1 MTATLGTAPSPRV
14 ASVSLHMAGL
24 ALLFTSAGMAVCAL
38 VDVAMGGGDM
48 VALAGSSLV
57 VAMVGVG
64 AWRSSRVPDHLRPKQ
79 VFAAVSW
86 SWAAMSVAGAVPFL
100 AAGLFGRLDDALFES
115 ISGFTCTGS
124 TVMTGEDFA
133 TAGPGVLFW
142 RQMTQWFGGMGI
154 IVLAVAVLP
163 FLGVGGLELI
173 KAEAPGPTS
182 DRLAPRVSET
192 AKRLW
197 IVYLGFTVASTLAL
211 MVVGLS
217 LYDASAHALA
227 LVSTGGFSPNAS
239 SIGAYDSV
247 AVELVVVAGMVIGG
261 ASFTLHWQALQG
273 RLSAYW
279 RSSELRLYLL
289 GMAVSTVA
297 VALLLVDDG
306 NTVGEA
312 TRAALF
318 NVVTLATSC
327 GFGNAT
333 QAGALGDFVLWVPAA
348 QVILFAFMWSGGMTG
363 STSGGIKVL
372 RVQVMGRLAWR
383 ELVRA
388 RRPRALRPIKQ
399 GHEAVAEDVVSR
411 IAGFVL
417 LYFLLAV
424 AATLVLTFFG
434 TDLATAF
441 SGAVGSMGNMGPA
454 LGEAGPTSSFLVF
467 SRPER
472 MLLAL
477 LMIVG
482 RLEVFPMVL
491 AVVAAGQRLGRVRF
505 PLGDGHRR

>member
-1 MTATLGTAPSPRV
+1 MTASLTPGTDRRPR
-14 ASVSLHMAGL
+14 SVSLHMAGL
-24 ALLFTSAGMAVCAL
+24 ALVFTAGGMAVCGA
-38 VDVAMGGGDM
+38 VDVAMGGD
-48 VALAGSSLV
+48 ALLALLAAAV
-57 VAMVGVG
+57 VTALVGVTL
-64 AWRSSRVPDHLRPKQ
+64 WRGSQVPAQLPPRK
-79 VFAAVSW
+79 VFAAVTW
-86 SWAAMSVAGAVPFL
+86 SWLAMSAAGALPFL
-100 AAGLFGRLDDALFES
+100 FAGVFDRVDDALFES

-124 TVMTGEDFA
+124 TVLTPEGFE
-133 TAGPGVLFW
+133 TTSPGVLFW

-197 IVYLGFTVASTLAL
+197 LVYLGFTVVSTVAL
-211 MVVGLS
+211 VAVGLS

-227 LVSTGGFSPNAS
+227 LVSTGGFSPNAA
-239 SIGAYDSV
+239 SIGEYDSF
-247 AVELVVVAGMVIGG
+247 AVELVLVIGMIIGG
-261 ASFTLHWQALQG
+261 ASFTLHWQAIRG
-273 RLSAYW
+273 RLGVYW
-279 RSSELRLYLL
+279 ASSELRLYLL
-289 GMAVSTVA
+289 GIAVATVA
-297 VALLLVDDG
+297 VALLLVDAG
-306 NTVGEA
+306 SGAAESA
-312 TRAALF
+312 RAALF

-333 QAGALGDFVLWVPAA
+333 EAGALGDFVLWVPAA

-388 RRPRALRPIKQ
+388 RHPRALRPIKQ
-399 GHEAVAEDVVSR
+399 GHDAIDEGVVSR
-411 IAGFVL
+411 IAAFVL
-417 LYFLLAV
+417 LYFVLAV
-424 AATLVLTFFG
+424 VSTLVLAFLG
-434 TDLATAF
+434 TDLVTAF

-472 MLLAL
+472 ALLAV
-477 LMIVG
+477 LMLVG

-491 AVVAAGQRLGRVRF
+491 ALVAGAQRLGRLRPVR
-505 PLGDGHRR
+505 PR